1 VVEAFDDRFDLVADE
16 VVERVQLMVRDE
28 ENRLESFKYMP
39 MAHLQA
45 PTSLQHQNVDTSS

>member
-16 VVERVQLMVRDE
+16 VVERVQLMVCMRKIDW
-28 ENRLESFKYMP
+28 NPLVY
-39 MAHLQA
+39 AYGTLQA